1 MSKKQLK
8 EKKQKAATVLKS
20 GVEERT
26 GILFSA
32 WSEAAQHG
40 GVCLPESS
48 RDPEVSVTPLGL
60 SDPQWSSTGRS
71 LNRQPA
77 VSLSTRGSLI
87 MALRKPIGA
96 QRTNRNTCQ
105 LCSFIDY
112 KWDGSDYTVL
122 EYSESRQTEKWK
134 EKKNTLT
141 KGGKPRMREAKHSV
155 FVIVF
160 PEKLHAPFENEWWK
174 QQQRTLGTYNVV
186 ALLMRRKTARLSIR

>member
-1 MSKKQLK
+1 M
-8 EKKQKAATVLKS
+8 QKAATVLKS

-26 GILFSA
+26 GIRFLA

-77 VSLSTRGSLI
+77 VPLSTRGSLI

-112 KWDGSDYTVL
+112 KWDRSDYTL
-122 EYSESRQTEKWK
+122 CWSIQTREKERN
-134 EKKNTLT
+134 EKKST
-141 KGGKPRMREAKHSV
+141 PQR
-155 FVIVF
+155 
-160 PEKLHAPFENEWWK
+160 WK
-174 QQQRTLGTYNVV
+174 ATHER
-186 ALLMRRKTARLSIR
+186 S